1 MRARRPGSP
10 RWLVALVALAATA
23 VAGTTGVVRATDA
36 RLGTIR
42 RDAAVTPALA
52 EPAGGYEN
60 YLLVGSDSR
69 EGIDPSDPDYA
80 AIGADEVSGRRGDT
94 IILFHY
100 DVATGAGALLS
111 FPRDLWVRIGGG
123 EDRGRINTAYQA
135 GPDVLVRTLAAEFGI
150 PVHHYLEV
158 NFVGFKRLVDAVGG
172 VEICVPHRARDRKT
186 GLFIP
191 PGCSTLDGVEAL
203 AFARSRA
210 YEEQVDGEWRIDGT
224 SDIGRGR
231 RQREFIAAMLA
242 TTLERVTSDPFAV
255 GRVFEGAISA
265 VSVDERLDL
274 TAFAK
279 KLRPAATGDVRRYQ
293 LETYGDTVGD
303 ASVLRIAE
311 GSAPVIAFFAG
322 TGPAPEPTP

>member
-10 RWLVALVALAATA
+10 RWLAALVALLAAVA
-23 VAGTTGVVRATDA
+23 AGTTGVVRATDA
-36 RLGTIR
+36 RLATIR
-42 RDAAVTPALA
+42 RDASVTPALA
-52 EPAGGYEN
+52 APGGGFEN

-80 AIGADEVSGRRGDT
+80 AIGPDEVSGRRGDT

-111 FPRDLWVRIGGG
+111 FPRDLWVRIGDG
-123 EDRGRINTAYQA
+123 EERGRINTAYQA
-135 GPDVLVRTLAAEFGI
+135 GADVLVRTLAAEFGI

-172 VEICVPHRARDRKT
+172 VRICVPHRARDRKT

-203 AFARSRA
+203 AFARSRY
-210 YEEQVDGEWRIDGT
+210 YEEQVDGEWRMDGT
-224 SDIGRGR
+224 SDIGRGT

-242 TTLERVTSDPFAV
+242 TALARVSSDPLAA
-255 GRVFEGAISA
+255 GRVFEGAIGA

-279 KLRPAATGDVRRYQ
+279 KLRPAATGDVRRYA
-293 LETYGDTVGD
+293 LVTYGDTVGD
-303 ASVLRIAE
+303 ASVQRVDEA
-311 GSAPVIAFFAG
+311 SAPVLAFFAG

>member
-1 MRARRPGSP
+1 MRTRRPASP
-10 RWLVALVALAATA
+10 RLLVALAALVASA
-23 VAGTTGVVRATDA
+23 VAGTTGIVRATDA

-42 RDAAVTPALA
+42 RDAIVTPALA
-52 EPAGGYEN
+52 EPGAGFEN

-111 FPRDLWVRIGGG
+111 FPRDLWVRVGGG
-123 EDRGRINTAYQA
+123 EERGRINTAYQA
-135 GPDVLVRTLAAEFGI
+135 GPDVLVRTLAAEWGI

-172 VEICVPHRARDRKT
+172 VRICVPHRARDRKT

-191 PGCSTLDGVEAL
+191 PGCSTLDGIEAL
-203 AFARSRA
+203 AFARSRY
-210 YEEQVDGEWRIDGT
+210 YEEQVDGEWRMDGS

-231 RQREFIAAMLA
+231 RQREFVAAMLA
-242 TTLERVTSDPFAV
+242 STLSRVTSDPLAA

-303 ASVLRIAE
+303 ASVLRVAE
-311 GSAPVIAFFAG
+311 ASAPVLAFFAG

>member
-10 RWLVALVALAATA
+10 RWLAALVALLAAVA
-23 VAGTTGVVRATDA
+23 AGTTGVVRATDA
-36 RLGTIR
+36 RLATIR
-42 RDAAVTPALA
+42 RDASVTPALA
-52 EPAGGYEN
+52 APGGAFEN

-94 IILFHY
+94 IMLFHY

-111 FPRDLWVRIGGG
+111 FPRDLWVRIGDG
-123 EDRGRINTAYQA
+123 EERGRINTAYQA
-135 GPDVLVRTLAAEFGI
+135 GADVLVRTLAAEFGI

-172 VEICVPHRARDRKT
+172 VRVCVPHRARDRKT

-203 AFARSRA
+203 AFARSRY
-210 YEEQVDGEWRIDGT
+210 YEEQVDGEWRMDGT
-224 SDIGRGR
+224 SDIGRGA

-242 TTLERVTSDPFAV
+242 TALARVSSDPLAA
-255 GRVFEGAISA
+255 GRVFEGAIGA

-279 KLRPAATGDVRRYQ
+279 KLRPAATGDVRRYA
-293 LETYGDTVGD
+293 LVTHGDTVGD
-303 ASVLRIAE
+303 ASVQRMDEA
-311 GSAPVIAFFAG
+311 SAPVLAFFAG